1 MSDSVQPHRWQP
13 IRLLHPWD
21 SPGKSTG
28 VGCHCLL
35 WMLWKNPKKFSDQP
49 NSILLWLL
57 LLIFVFSIQLR
68 EYLYSPINS
77 ENRAL
82 VPLCVL
88 KVFSTDFYSH
98 NPSKPITIKVTIK
111 VILEKSFSV
120 FIP

>member
-1 MSDSVQPHRWQP
+1 MSDSVQPHRWQS

-35 WMLWKNPKKFSDQP
+35 RMLWKNPKKFSDQP

-77 ENRAL
+77 ENRVL

-98 NPSKPITIKVTIK
+98 NPSNPITIKVTIK